1 MGVEVVVPVTGILSF
16 DLELSKLE
24 ALRTF
29 RTAVEKWQL
38 SSEDHARILK
48 LLSTSMEDE
57 VAVAVANVSGRS

>member
-1 MGVEVVVPVTGILSF
+1 MEVPVTGILSF

-48 LLSTSMEDE
+48 LLTTSMEDE
-57 VAVAVANVSGRS
+57 VAVAVANVSGGRS